1 MQFLLSNSSQQ
12 IFRLTSFEKNWKL
25 LEAKIMQCTFLLRMY
40 FSKQN
45 SKTDI
50 TIAIA
55 KGRGC
60 CTISTWLTTFV
71 IMFLS
76 IFAPLC
82 HPD

>member
-50 TIAIA
+50 TLPIEDAA
-55 KGRGC
+55 LFLLGC
-60 CTISTWLTTFV
+60 DYIPF
-71 IMFLS
+71 
-76 IFAPLC
+76 PLC
-82 HPD
+82 SLMPP